1 MKALNFYQTCI
12 FVCHRWRS
20 SSLLLVAF
28 VTGCGDVAVVTSVAD
43 GISESEQITQLSP
56 VEAQPLVSASGSVAP
71 DSVAVQATQTQPQTT
86 QGTEPASEPA
96 SGSTPLPVPLLES
109 AQGPVSVQEPESV
122 PEPVA
127 APALESVSVPVATPE
142 RESVPEPVAAPE
154 PESAVV
160 QVAAPEPESAVVPV
174 ATPEPESA
182 LVPVALPES
191 ESAPMPV
198 ALPTPEATPEP
209 GPAPPPP
216 RPAAETV
223 AGSQPQNDGGTLPV
237 SSEAPNLRKIPDQL
251 DNLYRYN
258 VNSTSDLVTFKGPDG
273 SLQQVFSYWS
283 DDRRLHVTQR
293 RFPDGEFSTPIDV
306 HTAVHGNN
314 DALEYDSHNSSAI
327 GIAQNGV
334 MFVTGNHHSS
344 VLNMAKTTTAFD
356 IGSFANMLPEQM
368 VASSEVNRVT
378 YPSFFTHDRFLY
390 FSYREQEVGQGAPR
404 FRWLINRYDPDRDEW
419 QKAVQFNTG
428 IDLRLYVSHV
438 AVPADGS
445 SMHVF
450 ATWRDDSAGGGV
462 ENQRDYFHLYSTDGT
477 NWNIKNSD
485 KTITASDH
493 LWYDNGDRTLPGY
506 TGIELTRSEKIWEA
520 PAQAGPRSAG
530 DVAVDSNGNPH
541 SLVKSLSGPLYH
553 HYWDGMWKS
562 TQLSVG
568 SVQSIDI
575 VPCPSTMGALIHS
588 RGRVSFRSLDPAHP
602 TYNSPVLLA
611 QGFTS
616 SDFSLSIDKQAIRL
630 GYVSFLLTSNSHFLP
645 DQHRGA
651 TPNPQ
656 PAWIATEVQRYRGT
670 EVQRYRGTGLLRN
683 QDARI
688 LCFKDARSG
697 SFYTERMRSF
707 SGSQSG

>member
-1 MKALNFYQTCI
+1 MKALNFYQTCL

-56 VEAQPLVSASGSVAP
+56 VEAQAPVSVSGSVAP
-71 DSVAVQATQTQPQTT
+71 DSVAVQAAQTQPQTT
-86 QGTEPASEPA
+86 QGTEPASNMVVVAAPISDAATDIASVPNAVSGSASDSPDQLNPVELASVELAPISNTASEPSA
-96 SGSTPLPVPLLES
+96 SDRAPEEEPTPGSTPLPAPLLES
-109 AQGPVSVQEPESV
+109 AQGPELVPEPESV

-127 APALESVSVPVATPE
+127 AS
-142 RESVPEPVAAPE
+142 E
-154 PESAVV
+154 PEA
-160 QVAAPEPESAVVPV
+160 
-174 ATPEPESA
+174 A
-182 LVPVALPES
+182 LVPVALPEP
-191 ESAPMPV
+191 ESAPVPV
-198 ALPTPEATPEP
+198 ALPAPS
-209 GPAPPPP
+209 PPPP
-216 RPAAETV
+216 QPVAESG

-258 VNSTSDLVTFKGPDG
+258 VNSTSDLVTFRGPDG

-462 ENQRDYFHLYSTDGT
+462 ENQRDYFHLYSNDGT

-493 LWYDNGDRTLPGY
+493 LWYDNGARTLPGY

-588 RGRVSFRSLDPAHP
+588 RDRVSFRSLDPAHP

-630 GYVSFLLTSNSHFLP
+630 GYVSFLLTSNTHFSP
-645 DQHRGA
+645 RQHRGA
-651 TPNPQ
+651 TFNPQ
-656 PAWIATEVQRYRGT
+656 PAWIATYHCSQLENGT
-670 EVQRYRGTGLLRN
+670 VFTR
-683 QDARI
+683 
-688 LCFKDARSG
+688 
-697 SFYTERMRSF
+697 
-707 SGSQSG
+707 